1 MRLRA
6 AVSIKKHQVLQLQ
19 RAAFE
24 RKVDLDASWCIRF
37 HHKPAWRQD
46 MQPIR
51 VAPSRRCLIALAVAG
66 AFALPM
72 QAQAQKAVEFRYGHM
87 NPPTSAAGMQ
97 AQWLAEEIGKRT
109 SGGVKVTVY
118 PSSQLGKLQELAE
131 AVSTGTIALS
141 HNTAAGIGSL
151 HEPFAALD
159 TPYLY
164 RDVDHLMK
172 VMDVGSPVMKKLN
185 DGLIKDA
192 GVRVLYAYY
201 FGTRHLTTNKAI
213 KQPSDLAGLKIRAI
227 PFPIYMTTVE
237 AMGAVPVP
245 VDWSEVPTALAT
257 GKVNGQENPVNVVLS
272 SKLYETQS
280 HLMQTGHIM
289 NAQVIVINEK
299 AWQGLAPA
307 QREQLTAAAAEVRRR
322 ATEMVRSQEA
332 SETEELKKN
341 KMTVIGPAEGLNLAA
356 FQTSVRK
363 AVDAKFG
370 AKYGELYKAIEAV
383 K

>member
-1 MRLRA
+1 MISSVFAFPRRRLLALA
-6 AVSIKKHQVLQLQ
+6 AS
-19 RAAFE
+19 
-24 RKVDLDASWCIRF
+24 S
-37 HHKPAWRQD
+37 
-46 MQPIR
+46 
-51 VAPSRRCLIALAVAG
+51 LIAMP
-66 AFALPM
+66 AL
-72 QAQAQKAVEFRYGHM
+72 AQKAIEWRYGHM
-87 NPPTSAAGMQ
+87 NPPGSAAGMQ
-97 AQWLAEEIGKRT
+97 AQWLAEEIAKRT
-109 SGGVKVTVY
+109 NGGIKITVY

-172 VMDVGSPVMKKLN
+172 VMDVNSAVMKKLN
-185 DGLIKDA
+185 EGLIKDA

-201 FGTRHLTTNKAI
+201 FGTRHLTTNKAV
-213 KQPSDLAGLKIRAI
+213 KQPSDLAGQKIRAI

-280 HLMQTGHIM
+280 HLMLTGHIM
-289 NAQVIVINEK
+289 NAQVIVVNEK
-299 AWQGLAPA
+299 AWQGLTAA
-307 QREQLTAAAAEVRRR
+307 QRDQLSQAAAEVRRK

-332 SETEELKKN
+332 SETEELRKN
-341 KMTVIGPAEGLNLAA
+341 KMTIVGADQGLNLAA
-356 FQTSVRK
+356 FRTSVSK
-363 AVDAKFG
+363 AVDQKFG

-383 K
+383 R

>member
-1 MRLRA
+1 MLPTLSR
-6 AVSIKKHQVLQLQ
+6 I
-19 RAAFE
+19 
-24 RKVDLDASWCIRF
+24 
-37 HHKPAWRQD
+37 
-46 MQPIR
+46 
-51 VAPSRRCLIALAVAG
+51 SRRTAGVLAAAGLALG
-66 AFALPM
+66 ALGTAH
-72 QAQAQKAVEFRYGHM
+72 AQKTVEFRYGHM
-87 NPPTSAAGMQ
+87 NPPNSAAGLQ
-97 AQWLAEEIGKRT
+97 AQWLAEEIAKRT
-109 SGGVKVTVY
+109 NNSVKVTVY

-172 VMDVGSPVMKKLN
+172 VMDVNSPVMKKLN
-185 DGLIKDA
+185 EGLVKDA

-201 FGTRHLTTNKAI
+201 FGTRHLTANKAV

-237 AMGAVPVP
+237 GMGAVPVP

-280 HLMQTGHIM
+280 HMMQTGHIM

-299 AWQGLAPA
+299 AWQNLAPA
-307 QREQLTAAAAEVRRR
+307 QREQLTAAANEVRRR
-322 ATEMVRSQEA
+322 ATEAVRSQEA
-332 SETEELKKN
+332 TETEELKKH
-341 KMTVIGPAEGLNLAA
+341 KMTVVGPAEGLNLTA
-356 FQTSVRK
+356 FRGNVRK
-363 AVDAKFG
+363 AVDQKFG

>member
-1 MRLRA
+1 MPISLAGASRRSLLA
-6 AVSIKKHQVLQLQ
+6 LATA
-19 RAAFE
+19 AAF
-24 RKVDLDASWCIRF
+24 V
-37 HHKPAWRQD
+37 
-46 MQPIR
+46 
-51 VAPSRRCLIALAVAG
+51 
-66 AFALPM
+66 LP
-72 QAQAQKAVEFRYGHM
+72 AQAQKTVEWRYGHM
-87 NPPTSAAGMQ
+87 NPPNSAAGMQ
-97 AQWLAEEIGKRT
+97 AQWLSEEIAKRT
-109 SGGVKVTVY
+109 NGSIKVTVY

-172 VMDVGSPVMKKLN
+172 VMDVNSPVMKKLN
-185 DGLIKDA
+185 DGLVKDA

-201 FGTRHLTTNKAI
+201 FGTRHLTANKAV
-213 KQPSDLAGLKIRAI
+213 KKPADLAGQKIRAI

-299 AWQGLAPA
+299 AWQGLSPA
-307 QREQLTAAAAEVRRR
+307 QRDQLAAAAAEVRRK
-322 ATEMVRSQEA
+322 ATEMVRNQEA

-341 KMTVIGPAEGLNLAA
+341 KMNIVGPAEGLDLAA
-356 FQTSVRK
+356 FRTNVRK
-363 AVDAKFG
+363 AVDQKFG
-370 AKYGELYKAIEAV
+370 GKWGDLYKSIEAV
-383 K
+383 R